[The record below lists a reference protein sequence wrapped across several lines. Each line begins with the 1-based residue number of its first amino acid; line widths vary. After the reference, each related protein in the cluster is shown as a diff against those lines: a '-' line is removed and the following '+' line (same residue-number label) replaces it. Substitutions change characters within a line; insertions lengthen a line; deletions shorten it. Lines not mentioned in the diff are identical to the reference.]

1 MIKNP
6 RKNKKPLE
14 SSNSNRKSQSNNKK
28 DSKRASSNLSRLLKH
43 LILHNLTSESVELLK
58 FGNILTVKSSTV
70 KKSISEMEK
79 SVKSHLA

>member
-1 MIKNP
+1 VIKNP

-14 SSNSNRKSQSNNKK
+14 SSNNNRKSQSNNKK

-58 FGNILTVKSSTV
+58 FGNILTAKSPTV
-70 KKSISEMEK
+70 KRLISEMEK
-79 SVKSHLA
+79 SVKLHLA